1 MYMMLPRLLMLPFIS
16 TSGIP
21 LCFSSSL
28 SRLSFA
34 FKIPLHP
41 PHFNG
46 GISRVPFSSLFLRM
60 CFSTRYIPTRS
71 FPQTTSFCPWSI
83 DPTADWRC
91 LLDYLIS
98 IRFSIDMKLLPMW
111 VSSSS
116 TSCLCSVIIFHFVGQ
131 ARNLGRILDPF
142 LLSSPY
148 LSEAPGAIFFHPHH
162 GLTFVPQYF

>member
-1 MYMMLPRLLMLPFIS
+1 
-16 TSGIP
+16 
-21 LCFSSSL
+21 
-28 SRLSFA
+28 
-34 FKIPLHP
+34 
-41 PHFNG
+41 
-46 GISRVPFSSLFLRM
+46 M

-71 FPQTTSFCPWSI
+71 FPQTTFLCPWSI
-83 DPTADWRC
+83 EPTADWRC
-91 LLDYLIS
+91 LLDYLLR

-162 GLTFVPQYF
+162 GLLSSPSISSLLTGFFVFILTAPNILHASFWGDISKLNNFTLLFKILQWLLNKVKIHCDI